1 MLRTRLWMGA
11 VLMVLTAG
19 VLVLDQWLAPWYPF
33 LFVLVLLLAL
43 LGCRE
48 LLQLLLRSPRP
59 LPGLC
64 YAAVTALV
72 VANWLPTVVQLLAPG
87 WSGNRDPWTWIA
99 GVFATLIL
107 AAFVTEMATFQ
118 TPGES
123 VARIS
128 LAVWIAAYLGLLPC
142 FLVQLRWL
150 PSPQASAKDERAT
163 AALMLAIF
171 VPKCGDIGAYFT
183 GRLLGRHPMAP
194 TLSPKKTWE
203 GAVGGV
209 AAAVLAAVGI
219 EHFNPAVRGGWAFA
233 AGLGVALGVVG
244 ILGDLAESLIKRDA
258 RQKDASQVVP
268 GFGGVL
274 DVVDSILFAAPVAY
288 WWIT

>member
-11 VLMVLTAG
+11 VLIILTAG

-33 LFVLVLLLAL
+33 LFLLVLLLAL
-43 LGCRE
+43 FSCRE
-48 LLQLLLRSPRP
+48 LLQLLPAARRP
-59 LPGLC
+59 SSGFC

-72 VANWLPTVVQLLAPG
+72 VANWLPTVVEFLAPG
-87 WSGNRDPWTWIA
+87 LIRDRDPWGWVA
-99 GVFATLIL
+99 GIFAAMVL
-107 AAFVTEMATFQ
+107 AAFVTEMAVFQ

-128 LAVWIAAYLGLLPC
+128 LAVWIVAYLGLLPC

-150 PSPQASAKDERAT
+150 PSLRASAQDERAT

-183 GRLLGRHPMAP
+183 GRLLGCHRLAP

-209 AAAVLAAVGI
+209 AAAVFVAVGI
-219 EHFNPAVRGGWAFA
+219 ERFSPVVRGGWVSAA
-233 AGLGVALGVVG
+233 VLGAGLGIVG

-258 RQKDASQVVP
+258 RQKDASLIVP

-288 WWIT
+288 WWIK